1 MNHYFYVQCLVTQS
15 CPTRCDPMDCSL
27 PGTSVHGDSP
37 GKNTGVGRHAFLQGI
52 FPTQGS
58 NPGLPHG
65 KGILYHLSHQRSP
78 RILEWVAYPFRGSSR
93 PRSQTGLFCIAG
105 GFFTAEPSGKEC
117 ISHEYLKISYVFTT
131 EYMQFYF
138 FCFRLLFLS
147 TAMSSG

>member
-1 MNHYFYVQCLVTQS
+1 MKAGDISETILES
-15 CPTRCDPMDCSL
+15 CSL
-27 PGTSVHGDSP
+27 QTSRVKSQPCVLPSKIISGSPQYVSLCSCVFSRVWLFATPWTVASQAPLFMGFLGQEYWSGWPFHPPGNLPDPNIEPTSISCVS
-37 GKNTGVGRHAFLQGI
+37 
-52 FPTQGS
+52 
-58 NPGLPHG
+58 
-65 KGILYHLSHQRSP
+65 
-78 RILEWVAYPFRGSSR
+78 
-93 PRSQTGLFCIAG
+93 CIAG